1 VFSGGYRGAVQVR
14 SRCPGPSLRAIPGRF
29 GGGFSKGNRG
39 LDSPFSPFSRP
50 LCYNP
55 AMSKAL
61 PFDRD
66 AARQDIE
73 RRNQLRPESHLP
85 VLDIDSELKRLAQVH
100 NESEFEQFIDSSA
113 LYHRAMRRGRYR
125 YTKRNHGTFHF
136 ITDGMELQN
145 CIRRGMAKRREEITR
160 CTARALVIQPPPP

>member
-1 VFSGGYRGAVQVR
+1 
-14 SRCPGPSLRAIPGRF
+14 
-29 GGGFSKGNRG
+29 
-39 LDSPFSPFSRP
+39 
-50 LCYNP
+50 
-55 AMSKAL
+55 MSKAL

-73 RRNQLRPESHLP
+73 RRNRLRPESHLP

-100 NESEFEQFIDSSA
+100 NESEFKQFIDSSA

-125 YTKRNHGTFHF
+125 YTKRNHRTFHF

-160 CTARALVIQPPPP
+160 CTARALVIQPPPPGTIPITPYAMTKANSSAEGGSGL